1 MTRLN
6 PHITGWTTLKKTYTK
21 ILVFAVMVTYF
32 LGFIIGGILTIIYP
46 EHLGEWLTYIGGA
59 AVTAIGFYCWKAK
72 AENTIKIEKNLKE
85 HELQIRQK
93 LSDYEYEE
101 VKMSVDEILA
111 EIEEEQIL

>member
-1 MTRLN
+1 MKS
-6 PHITGWTTLKKTYTK
+6 KKTYTK

-32 LGFIIGGILTIIYP
+32 LGFIVGGILTIIYP
-46 EHLGEWLTYIGGA
+46 EHLGEWLTFIGGA

-72 AENTIKIEKNLKE
+72 AENISKAEDKRFEMEIERRK
-85 HELQIRQK
+85 K
-93 LSDYEYEE
+93 LGEDYDE

>member
-72 AENTIKIEKNLKE
+72 AENTIKIRNSLNQQEMKMKK
-85 HELQIRQK
+85 K
-93 LSDYEYEE
+93 LGDYEYEE
-101 VKMSVDEILA
+101 VKLSVDEILA

>member
-1 MTRLN
+1 M
-6 PHITGWTTLKKTYTK
+6 TYTK

-32 LGFIIGGILTIIYP
+32 LGFIIGGILVFIYP

-72 AENTIKIEKNLKE
+72 AENTVKIEKSLKE
-85 HELQIRQK
+85 HELQMRQR
-93 LSDYEYEE
+93 LGEDYDE